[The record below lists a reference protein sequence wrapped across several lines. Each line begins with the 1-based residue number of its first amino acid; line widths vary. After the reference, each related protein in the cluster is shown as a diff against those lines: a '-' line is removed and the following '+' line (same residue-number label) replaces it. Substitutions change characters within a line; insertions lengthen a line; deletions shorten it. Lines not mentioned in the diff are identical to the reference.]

1 MYTLRNALL
10 GALLLITPATVTS
23 AQPAATLADLAFIAG
38 HWQGEPEGAFI
49 EEIWSAPNGDTMM
62 GSFRYMQEGK
72 AVFFELM
79 TIDTIDPVPTLR
91 IKHFSAGLIAWEE
104 KEEVHL
110 FPLVRLEGQEAV
122 FEQADG
128 QKRLMYRQTSDDEL
142 TVILEEAG
150 EGCDAGAQP
159 CAPTVQHFPFRRAVP

>member
-1 MYTLRNALL
+1 MLL
-10 GALLLITPATVTS
+10 GAFLLITPAIVAT

-49 EEIWSAPNGDTMM
+49 EEIWSAPNGNTMM
-62 GSFRYMQEGK
+62 GSFRYMQEGE

-91 IKHFSAGLIAWEE
+91 IKHFSAGLVAWED

-128 QKRLMYRQTSDDEL
+128 EKRLIYRLTGDEMMV
-142 TVILEEAG
+142 TLEELK
-150 EGCDAGAQP
+150 DGAWT
-159 CAPTVQHFPFRRAVP
+159 AEHFPFRRAVP

>member
-1 MYTLRNALL
+1 MSKLNCALL
-10 GALLLITPATVTS
+10 GAMLLITRAA

-49 EEIWSAPNGDTMM
+49 EEIWSAPNGNTMM
-62 GSFRYMQEGK
+62 GSFRYMQEGE

-91 IKHFSAGLIAWEE
+91 IKHFSAGLIAWED

-110 FPLVRLEGQEAV
+110 FPLVRLEGREAV

-128 QKRLMYRQTSDDEL
+128 QKRLIYRQNGDEMV
-142 TVILEEAG
+142 VILEEMK
-150 EGCDAGAQP
+150 AGAWT
-159 CAPTVQHFPFRRAVP
+159 AEHFPFRRAVP